1 MERYNELILLIL
13 RYACEHA
20 DGQRPVREPAFE
32 AYSRNQVRYHI
43 ELCRQ
48 AGLLTTVKSG
58 KRQKIL
64 ALTWNGHERLAQ
76 ERDD

>member
-1 MERYNELILLIL
+1 MDRHDELILLIL
-13 RYACEHA
+13 RYAREHG
-20 DGQRPVREPAFE
+20 DGHRPVREPDFDS
-32 AYSRNQVRYHI
+32 YTRGQVRYHV

-76 ERDD
+76 NQDD